1 MFDLRLIAADALKL
15 RRRRGMLALCVS
27 LTLGLV
33 ALMVVVAAIRHA
45 GNPIAQP
52 PAGGAMAYENMMF
65 ALTLMMLVVGA
76 IIGATAGAQDAEA
89 GVFRDLAAT
98 GRSRIALFGSRVP
111 GAWAVVLPIA
121 GLAATAAAIAGLTMA
136 GGVPTPDAAAIV
148 AATAGVLTTGALTA
162 AIAVGLAALTGS
174 KASVITVMLAFNLAL
189 APLLS
194 NMTWLG
200 DARQAIPTNA
210 LYRIGEGS
218 VQGAWPGL
226 EMGLFTAIAVVLA
239 WAAAAFAA
247 GAWRTRTR
255 EI

>member
-1 MFDLRLIAADALKL
+1 MFDLRLISADALKL

-33 ALMVVVAAIRHA
+33 ALMVVVASIRYT
-45 GNPIAQP
+45 GNPITQP
-52 PAGGAMAYENMMF
+52 PAGGVMAYRDMMV

-76 IIGATAGAQDAEA
+76 IIGATAGAQDLES

-98 GRSRIALFGSRVP
+98 GRSRLALFGARVP

-121 GLAATAAAIAGLTMA
+121 GLAAAGAAGAALTLA
-136 GGVPTPDAAAIV
+136 GGVPTPDAATIV
-148 AATAGVLTTGALTA
+148 SATAGVLTTGALSA
-162 AIAVGLAALTGS
+162 AVAVGLAALTGS
-174 KASVITVMLAFNLAL
+174 RASVITVMLAFNLAL

-194 NMTWLG
+194 SMAWLG
-200 DARQAIPTNA
+200 DGRQAIATNA
-210 LYRIGEGS
+210 LYRIGEGPDLG
-218 VQGAWPGL
+218 VH
-226 EMGLFTAIAVVLA
+226 MGLVTAIVVILA

-247 GAWRTRTR
+247 GAWRTQAR

>member
-27 LTLGLV
+27 LTVGVV
-33 ALMVVVAAIRHA
+33 ALMVVVAVIR
-45 GNPIAQP
+45 QEV
-52 PAGGAMAYENMMF
+52 PAGGAMAYQDMMF

-76 IIGATAGAQDAEA
+76 IIGATAGAQDSEA

-111 GAWAVVLPIA
+111 GALAIVVPIA
-121 GLAATAAAIAGLTMA
+121 GLGAAAAALAGLTLAA
-136 GGVPTPDAAAIV
+136 GAPTPDAAMIV
-148 AATAGVLTTGALTA
+148 AATAGVLSAGALTA
-162 AIAVGLAALTGS
+162 AMAVGLAALTGS

-194 NMTWLG
+194 NLAWLG

-210 LYRIGEGS
+210 LYRLGDGP
-218 VQGAWPGL
+218 VQGT
-226 EMGLFTAIAVVLA
+226 EMGLLTAIVVVLA

-247 GAWRTRTR
+247 GAWRTRVR